1 MTYAPAHSCRS
12 CGSADLRPVLDLGT
26 QPLANAYPLL
36 DDLSVE
42 RRFPLA
48 VVRCGTCVLV
58 QLAGQVD
65 PREMFDD
72 YLYFSSFSTTML
84 ASVAALARR
93 LTRDQRLGPDD
104 LVVEVAS
111 NDGYLLKAY
120 IDQDVRVLGV
130 EPAANI
136 AAVAEQT
143 GVPTVVE
150 YFGRA
155 VAERLVAEGQSASI
169 LHANNVLAH
178 VPDINDFVAGIA
190 VIMRSAGI
198 AVIET
203 PWLVELVRGCEFDTI
218 YHEHVFYYSLTA
230 LRELF
235 DRHGLQIIDVE
246 HLTLHGGS
254 LRLTVA
260 GDGRAAN
267 PAVAETLEREHQAGV
282 ATDAYYA
289 DFADRVERIRTRTVE
304 LLRAHRAAGGRVA
317 AYGAAAKGTVLLNHF
332 GIDASLVDFVVDR
345 NPHKQGRRMPGVSI
359 PVVAPEALVE
369 RQPGLVL
376 LLAWNFE
383 HEILDQQA
391 RYRAAGGR
399 FLVPVPEPRIV

>member
-1 MTYAPAHSCRS
+1 MTYTPTVACRS
-12 CGSADLRPVLDLGT
+12 CGSSDLRPVLDLGT
-26 QPLANAYPLL
+26 QPLANSYPLL
-36 DDLSVE
+36 DDPVTE
-42 RRFPLA
+42 ERFPLA
-48 VVRCGTCVLV
+48 VVRCGSCVLV
-58 QLAGQVD
+58 QLVGQVD
-65 PREMFDD
+65 PRVMFDD

-84 ASVAALARR
+84 ASVAALAGR
-93 LTRDQRLGPDD
+93 LVGDQRLGTDD

-120 IDQDVRVLGV
+120 VERGVRVLGV

-155 VAERLVAEGQSASI
+155 VAERLVAEGQSASV

-178 VPDINDFVAGIA
+178 VPDVNDFVAGIA
-190 VIMRSAGI
+190 LILRSDGI

-203 PWLVELVRGCEFDTI
+203 PWLVELVRACEFDTI

-230 LRELF
+230 LHELF
-235 DRHGLQIIDVE
+235 GRHGLQVVDVE

-260 GDGRAAN
+260 GDGRAAKQS
-267 PAVAETLEREHQAGV
+267 VAETLARERRAGV

-289 DFADRVERIRTRTVE
+289 DFSDRVERIRTRTLE
-304 LLRAHRAAGGRVA
+304 MLHAHRAAGRRVA
-317 AYGAAAKGTVLLNHF
+317 GYGAAAKGTVLLNHF
-332 GIDASLVDFVVDR
+332 GIDTSLVDFVVDR
-345 NPHKQGRRMPGVSI
+345 NPHKHGRRMPGVAI
-359 PVVAPEALVE
+359 PVVAPEALIE
-369 RQPGLVL
+369 RQPDLVL

-383 HEILDQQA
+383 HEILEQQA
-391 RYRAAGGR
+391 TYRASGGR
-399 FLVPVPEPRIV
+399 FLVPVPEPRVV